1 MYDEDEAEADAREQ
15 WEADTPVESM
25 MSRDDMSEI
34 ILELLYG
41 STDLALSV
49 ARYHADKAW
58 GTYKKTLE
66 EQDYGC

>member
-58 GTYKKTLE
+58 DTYKKALE
-66 EQDYGC
+66 EQGCGY